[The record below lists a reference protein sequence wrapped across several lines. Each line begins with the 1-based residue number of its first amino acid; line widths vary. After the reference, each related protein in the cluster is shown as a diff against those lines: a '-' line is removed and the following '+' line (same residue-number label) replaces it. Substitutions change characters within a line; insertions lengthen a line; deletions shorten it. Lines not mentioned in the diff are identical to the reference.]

1 MHEVMKECFR
11 RAPGAV
17 VPRRSSK
24 AEVLQ
29 LRSARQAHIA
39 NQGRIWIWSLVVC
52 GHCCVLLCCLCTCSL
67 VIFCWQIWSL
77 DVDVFSFFPPSTL
90 KLVQFEQSECSD
102 CRGASQNCRGVLDL
116 GCIPGCYGVS
126 LRSLMGFLQLLQ
138 ASRSTGEGR
147 GS

>member
-24 AEVLQ
+24 AE
-29 LRSARQAHIA
+29 
-39 NQGRIWIWSLVVC
+39 
-52 GHCCVLLCCLCTCSL
+52 
-67 VIFCWQIWSL
+67 IWSL

-90 KLVQFEQSECSD
+90 KLVQFEHSECSD
-102 CRGASQNCRGVLDL
+102 CRGASQNWRGVLDL

-138 ASRSTGEGR
+138 ARVDIECSWLFVAHVQKSLRFRNVKSKFAISAKEVQIVQRRSIGGIFAQKK
-147 GS
+147 GGYVS